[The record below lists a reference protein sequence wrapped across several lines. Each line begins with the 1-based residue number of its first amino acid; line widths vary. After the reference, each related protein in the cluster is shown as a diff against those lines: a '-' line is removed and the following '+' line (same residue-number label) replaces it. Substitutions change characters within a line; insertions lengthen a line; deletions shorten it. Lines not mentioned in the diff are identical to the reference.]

1 MRLGKAGEIVAE
13 GENIRRG
20 SWRAEQES
28 EGISRDG
35 EIDEDTKE
43 LCCHAMNKTGLSG
56 LSGLSRLSGLFGL
69 FGLSGWSS
77 STKHTRQTEQAK

>member
-1 MRLGKAGEIVAE
+1 MRSGEVGEFVAE
-13 GENIRRG
+13 SANVRQGY
-20 SWRAEQES
+20 WRAEQES